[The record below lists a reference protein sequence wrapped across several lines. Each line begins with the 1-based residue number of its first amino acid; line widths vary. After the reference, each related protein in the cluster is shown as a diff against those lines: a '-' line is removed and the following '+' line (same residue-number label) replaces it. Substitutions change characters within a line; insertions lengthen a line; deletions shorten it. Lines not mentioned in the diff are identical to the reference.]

1 MSTMSELDRTRST
14 VIDQLDDLMQ
24 LVADYGFEDLANVLD
39 LVLRDFDR
47 RTR

>member
-1 MSTMSELDRTRST
+1 MAQMKMLDIEKPS

-24 LVADYGFEDLANVLD
+24 LMADYGFEDLSNVLD

>member
-1 MSTMSELDRTRST
+1 MSQMKTLDIEKPS

-24 LVADYGFEDLANVLD
+24 LMADYGFEDLANVLD

>member
-1 MSTMSELDRTRST
+1 MPQMKTLDIEKPS

-24 LVADYGFEDLANVLD
+24 LMADYGFEDLSNVLD

>member
-1 MSTMSELDRTRST
+1 MSQMKTLDIEKPS

-24 LVADYGFEDLANVLD
+24 LMADYGFEDLSNVLD

>member
-1 MSTMSELDRTRST
+1 MKTLDIEKPS

-24 LVADYGFEDLANVLD
+24 LMADYGFEDLSNVLD

>member
-1 MSTMSELDRTRST
+1 MAQMKTLDIEKPS

-24 LVADYGFEDLANVLD
+24 LMADYGFEDLSNVLD